1 MKIDTLKKWQD
12 TVIALKEERETLYKK
27 IQPFTISANKTDLIL
42 REMEEINTELRKANG
57 IIKRITK

>member
-12 TVIALKEERETLYKK
+12 IVIALKEERETLYKK
-27 IQPFTISANKTDLIL
+27 IQPFIASANKTDLIL
-42 REMEEINTELRKANG
+42 REMKEINIELRKANG